1 MGFVVI
7 AEPDEVNAAR
17 IKTILDS
24 LDKDFSYAL
33 VGSAEAAIQL
43 VEQNTT
49 DVFIADMQMPVIKGT
64 ELFSMIEMMSPET
77 IRIVMTDGARI
88 ADTVA
93 FMNECRTFKIII
105 KPCRVADD
113 LMAPIRAAFRYK
125 EQLERAAGQEQEQ
138 ETAYSMTEQAYLEH
152 RRMWLMR
159 ASNNKRAQDV
169 LAELMKVNLSFSDM
183 EAERKERL
191 GRWYVWIVSE
201 YINCVSCG
209 TGEFKTAAEGLAAFG
224 NKPEQ
229 QEYFE
234 LRCTADEVVD
244 PERMNEVTYI
254 LRIIT
259 GLCKDILNGYRIM
272 AILEPMEKVY
282 VPVNPHEKAMQRALI
297 QYRDPK
303 NYDLVVEA
311 LQIAGRTDLIGYDKK
326 CLVRPGGSKSYKGK
340 KGSDGHQAGKKKAI
354 RNIHKKKG
362 R

>member
-1 MGFVVI
+1 M
-7 AEPDEVNAAR
+7 
-17 IKTILDS
+17 
-24 LDKDFSYAL
+24 
-33 VGSAEAAIQL
+33 
-43 VEQNTT
+43 
-49 DVFIADMQMPVIKGT
+49 
-64 ELFSMIEMMSPET
+64 
-77 IRIVMTDGARI
+77 
-88 ADTVA
+88 
-93 FMNECRTFKIII
+93 
-105 KPCRVADD
+105 ADD

-282 VPVNPHEKAMQRALI
+282 VLRVRIQMYKDSFRIKNTTMREGLSRATELAI
-297 QYRDPK
+297 DALGYK
-303 NYDLVVEA
+303 SVVMNKEQETIFNLA
-311 LQIAGRTDLIGYDKK
+311 LR
-326 CLVRPGGSKSYKGK
+326 R
-340 KGSDGHQAGKKKAI
+340 
-354 RNIHKKKG
+354 
-362 R
+362 

>member
-125 EQLERAAGQEQEQ
+125 EQLERAAGQKQEQ

-191 GRWYVWIVSE
+191 G
-201 YINCVSCG
+201 
-209 TGEFKTAAEGLAAFG
+209 
-224 NKPEQ
+224 
-229 QEYFE
+229 
-234 LRCTADEVVD
+234 
-244 PERMNEVTYI
+244 
-254 LRIIT
+254 
-259 GLCKDILNGYRIM
+259 
-272 AILEPMEKVY
+272 
-282 VPVNPHEKAMQRALI
+282 
-297 QYRDPK
+297 
-303 NYDLVVEA
+303 
-311 LQIAGRTDLIGYDKK
+311 
-326 CLVRPGGSKSYKGK
+326 
-340 KGSDGHQAGKKKAI
+340 
-354 RNIHKKKG
+354 
-362 R
+362 

>member
-1 MGFVVI
+1 MMNVAKQSQMAGGMNMGFVVI

-209 TGEFKTAAEGLAAFG
+209 TGEFKTAVEGLAAFG

-229 QEYFE
+229 KEYFE

-282 VPVNPHEKAMQRALI
+282 VLRVRIQMYKDSFRIKNTTLREGLSRATELAI
-297 QYRDPK
+297 DALGYK
-303 NYDLVVEA
+303 SVVMNKEQETIFNLA
-311 LQIAGRTDLIGYDKK
+311 LR
-326 CLVRPGGSKSYKGK
+326 R
-340 KGSDGHQAGKKKAI
+340 
-354 RNIHKKKG
+354 
-362 R
+362 

>member
-169 LAELMKVNLSFSDM
+169 LAELMKVFSP
-183 EAERKERL
+183 L
-191 GRWYVWIVSE
+191 
-201 YINCVSCG
+201 
-209 TGEFKTAAEGLAAFG
+209 F
-224 NKPEQ
+224 
-229 QEYFE
+229 
-234 LRCTADEVVD
+234 
-244 PERMNEVTYI
+244 
-254 LRIIT
+254 
-259 GLCKDILNGYRIM
+259 
-272 AILEPMEKVY
+272 
-282 VPVNPHEKAMQRALI
+282 
-297 QYRDPK
+297 
-303 NYDLVVEA
+303 
-311 LQIAGRTDLIGYDKK
+311 
-326 CLVRPGGSKSYKGK
+326 
-340 KGSDGHQAGKKKAI
+340 
-354 RNIHKKKG
+354 
-362 R
+362 

>member
-1 MGFVVI
+1 
-7 AEPDEVNAAR
+7 
-17 IKTILDS
+17 
-24 LDKDFSYAL
+24 
-33 VGSAEAAIQL
+33 
-43 VEQNTT
+43 
-49 DVFIADMQMPVIKGT
+49 
-64 ELFSMIEMMSPET
+64 
-77 IRIVMTDGARI
+77 
-88 ADTVA
+88 
-93 FMNECRTFKIII
+93 
-105 KPCRVADD
+105 
-113 LMAPIRAAFRYK
+113 
-125 EQLERAAGQEQEQ
+125 
-138 ETAYSMTEQAYLEH
+138 MTEQAYLER

-282 VPVNPHEKAMQRALI
+282 VLRVRIQMYKDSFRIKNTTMREGLSRATELAI
-297 QYRDPK
+297 DALGYK
-303 NYDLVVEA
+303 SVVMNKEQETIFNLA
-311 LQIAGRTDLIGYDKK
+311 LR
-326 CLVRPGGSKSYKGK
+326 R
-340 KGSDGHQAGKKKAI
+340 
-354 RNIHKKKG
+354 
-362 R
+362 

>member
-138 ETAYSMTEQAYLEH
+138 ETAYSMTEQAYLER

-209 TGEFKTAAEGLAAFG
+209 
-224 NKPEQ
+224 NW
-229 QEYFE
+229 
-234 LRCTADEVVD
+234 RV
-244 PERMNEVTYI
+244 
-254 LRIIT
+254 
-259 GLCKDILNGYRIM
+259 
-272 AILEPMEKVY
+272 
-282 VPVNPHEKAMQRALI
+282 
-297 QYRDPK
+297 
-303 NYDLVVEA
+303 
-311 LQIAGRTDLIGYDKK
+311 
-326 CLVRPGGSKSYKGK
+326 
-340 KGSDGHQAGKKKAI
+340 
-354 RNIHKKKG
+354 
-362 R
+362 

>member
-191 GRWYVWIVSE
+191 GRWYV
-201 YINCVSCG
+201 
-209 TGEFKTAAEGLAAFG
+209 
-224 NKPEQ
+224 
-229 QEYFE
+229 
-234 LRCTADEVVD
+234 
-244 PERMNEVTYI
+244 
-254 LRIIT
+254 
-259 GLCKDILNGYRIM
+259 
-272 AILEPMEKVY
+272 
-282 VPVNPHEKAMQRALI
+282 
-297 QYRDPK
+297 
-303 NYDLVVEA
+303 
-311 LQIAGRTDLIGYDKK
+311 
-326 CLVRPGGSKSYKGK
+326 
-340 KGSDGHQAGKKKAI
+340 
-354 RNIHKKKG
+354 
-362 R
+362 

>member
-169 LAELMKVNLSFSDM
+169 LAELMKVN
-183 EAERKERL
+183 
-191 GRWYVWIVSE
+191 E

-282 VPVNPHEKAMQRALI
+282 VLRVRIQMYKDSFRIKNTTMREGLSRATELAI
-297 QYRDPK
+297 DALGYK
-303 NYDLVVEA
+303 SVVMNKEQETIFNLA
-311 LQIAGRTDLIGYDKK
+311 LR
-326 CLVRPGGSKSYKGK
+326 R
-340 KGSDGHQAGKKKAI
+340 
-354 RNIHKKKG
+354 
-362 R
+362 

>member
-191 GRWYVWIVSE
+191 GRWYVRIVSE

-282 VPVNPHEKAMQRALI
+282 VLRVRIQMYKDSFRIKNTTMREGLSRATELAI
-297 QYRDPK
+297 DALGYK
-303 NYDLVVEA
+303 SVVMNKEQETIFNLA
-311 LQIAGRTDLIGYDKK
+311 LR
-326 CLVRPGGSKSYKGK
+326 R
-340 KGSDGHQAGKKKAI
+340 
-354 RNIHKKKG
+354 
-362 R
+362 

>member
-1 MGFVVI
+1 MMNVAKQSQMAGGMNMGFVVI

-125 EQLERAAGQEQEQ
+125 EQLERAAGQKQEQ

-183 EAERKERL
+183 EA
-191 GRWYVWIVSE
+191 
-201 YINCVSCG
+201 
-209 TGEFKTAAEGLAAFG
+209 
-224 NKPEQ
+224 
-229 QEYFE
+229 
-234 LRCTADEVVD
+234 
-244 PERMNEVTYI
+244 
-254 LRIIT
+254 
-259 GLCKDILNGYRIM
+259 
-272 AILEPMEKVY
+272 
-282 VPVNPHEKAMQRALI
+282 
-297 QYRDPK
+297 
-303 NYDLVVEA
+303 
-311 LQIAGRTDLIGYDKK
+311 
-326 CLVRPGGSKSYKGK
+326 
-340 KGSDGHQAGKKKAI
+340 
-354 RNIHKKKG
+354 
-362 R
+362 

>member
-1 MGFVVI
+1 
-7 AEPDEVNAAR
+7 
-17 IKTILDS
+17 
-24 LDKDFSYAL
+24 
-33 VGSAEAAIQL
+33 
-43 VEQNTT
+43 
-49 DVFIADMQMPVIKGT
+49 
-64 ELFSMIEMMSPET
+64 
-77 IRIVMTDGARI
+77 
-88 ADTVA
+88 
-93 FMNECRTFKIII
+93 
-105 KPCRVADD
+105 
-113 LMAPIRAAFRYK
+113 
-125 EQLERAAGQEQEQ
+125 
-138 ETAYSMTEQAYLEH
+138 
-152 RRMWLMR
+152 MR

-272 AILEPMEKVY
+272 AIRSRWKRSMCFVCAYRCIKIHSELKIQQCGRDC
-282 VPVNPHEKAMQRALI
+282 HAQRNL
-297 QYRDPK
+297 RST
-303 NYDLVVEA
+303 
-311 LQIAGRTDLIGYDKK
+311 R
-326 CLVRPGGSKSYKGK
+326 
-340 KGSDGHQAGKKKAI
+340 SDT
-354 RNIHKKKG
+354 NLSS
-362 R
+362 

>member
-138 ETAYSMTEQAYLEH
+138 ETACSMTEQAYLEH

-183 EAERKERL
+183 EAERK
-191 GRWYVWIVSE
+191 
-201 YINCVSCG
+201 G
-209 TGEFKTAAEGLAAFG
+209 TPWTLVCLDCIRIY
-224 NKPEQ
+224 Q
-229 QEYFE
+229 
-234 LRCTADEVVD
+234 LRFV
-244 PERMNEVTYI
+244 
-254 LRIIT
+254 
-259 GLCKDILNGYRIM
+259 
-272 AILEPMEKVY
+272 
-282 VPVNPHEKAMQRALI
+282 
-297 QYRDPK
+297 RDWR
-303 NYDLVVEA
+303 V
-311 LQIAGRTDLIGYDKK
+311 
-326 CLVRPGGSKSYKGK
+326 
-340 KGSDGHQAGKKKAI
+340 
-354 RNIHKKKG
+354 
-362 R
+362 

>member
-169 LAELMKVNLSFSDM
+169 LAELMKVNLSFQIWKQNERNASDAGM
-183 EAERKERL
+183 SGL
-191 GRWYVWIVSE
+191 YPNTS
-201 YINCVSCG
+201 
-209 TGEFKTAAEGLAAFG
+209 TAFRAGLAS
-224 NKPEQ
+224 
-229 QEYFE
+229 
-234 LRCTADEVVD
+234 LR
-244 PERMNEVTYI
+244 PQPRG
-254 LRIIT
+254 LRHSAINRNSRN
-259 GLCKDILNGYRIM
+259 ILN
-272 AILEPMEKVY
+272 
-282 VPVNPHEKAMQRALI
+282 
-297 QYRDPK
+297 
-303 NYDLVVEA
+303 
-311 LQIAGRTDLIGYDKK
+311 
-326 CLVRPGGSKSYKGK
+326 
-340 KGSDGHQAGKKKAI
+340 
-354 RNIHKKKG
+354 
-362 R
+362 